1 MKLRSSAR
9 KTSSQKNSAFF
20 WDDLLLLIQ
29 SCWLSMVQIEDSN
42 DFYVSML
49 FQFGIVGT
57 LLLITVIVLFFRDFI
72 KNNPHKVAKVVFVPM
87 LIIGLL
93 MCVEDLFMF
102 IYA

>member
-49 FQFGIVGT
+49 LRVQLTFDCCVVAVAAEW
-57 LLLITVIVLFFRDFI
+57 LVL
-72 KNNPHKVAKVVFVPM
+72 VF
-87 LIIGLL
+87 LS
-93 MCVEDLFMF
+93 E
-102 IYA
+102 